1 MILVFVIMKQIR
13 RFNVMTESIYCGN
26 CKMLL
31 YFGEEIKRR
40 LYMRAIP
47 SEETVLGYYKNICP
61 KCGNS
66 LSLDNI
72 KIEIKGRKTW
82 LTAQK

>member
-1 MILVFVIMKQIR
+1 
-13 RFNVMTESIYCGN
+13 MTEKIFCGK
-26 CKMLL
+26 CDMML

-47 SEETVLGYYKNICP
+47 SEGTVLGYYKNICP

-66 LSLDNI
+66 LSLDNVR
-72 KIEIKGRKTW
+72 IETKGRKTW
-82 LTAQK
+82 HTIQK

>member
-1 MILVFVIMKQIR
+1 
-13 RFNVMTESIYCGN
+13 MTEKIYCSK
-26 CKMLL
+26 CDMML

-47 SEETVLGYYKNICP
+47 SEETVLGYYKNVCP
-61 KCGNS
+61 KCGNK
-66 LSLDNI
+66 LSLDTV